1 MIRLCVGSPDREG
14 WEWTDSIDWGKGG
27 AMAEGKVRGR
37 ARRFRVRTAGW
48 GLAALAVLWIVL
60 FWVLPAF
67 LSFPETLQNDPPPAP
82 LFTDREGAPLRRL
95 MSGEAGRS
103 LGPLELEEAGE
114 ALRTA
119 TVAAEDRRFWRHG
132 GVDCWA
138 VLRAARD
145 WMRHGRPVSGA
156 STITQQLVKL
166 SAPPA
171 RRTLVTKAKEMLRA
185 RRVEMAWSKERIL
198 EAYLNRL
205 DYGNSHWGCR
215 AAAVGYF
222 GKPAGDLSLAESA
235 FLAGLPQS
243 PVRLDPYRNFE
254 AAKARQ
260 GVVLDRIARSVP
272 AWRERVERARSEE
285 LRLVPRSA
293 AFEAPH
299 VVDYLLQRRI
309 PKPGETLRTTLD
321 HAVQRMAEGMLRR
334 HLAPLDEL
342 EVGNGAVVVLD
353 TGTGEVLAL
362 VGSRDYFDPEAGQV
376 NGALAPRSP
385 GSVLKPFTY
394 LLGVEGGYGPA
405 AVLADVPVEFM
416 TPTGVYQPHNYGRTA
431 AGPVS
436 ARQALAN
443 SLNIPAVRLLERAG
457 GAAVLHRFLQ
467 QAGIG
472 PLDREADHY
481 GLGLTLGNAPVRLLD
496 VTAAYAGLGRLGRF
510 APPRFLLDDPETGE
524 QLRCSAGA
532 AWLIGNIL
540 ADDGARV
547 PSFGLR
553 SCLDLPFPA
562 AVKTGTSSDFR
573 DNWVVGYTP
582 DYTVGVWVGNFD
594 GAPMRGVSGVTGA
607 GPLFRDL
614 MLWLHED
621 GASAWPAAPP
631 GVVEVEVDERTGKRW
646 VEGVLPAMA
655 TKHRRREWALREF
668 LPEAAVAEDYDA
680 EGRAWLDPGY
690 RDWWASLS
698 RKPEGYRLRQGGGA
712 EAAALQIAFPLPGT
726 VVYLEKALPFGG
738 RRIPLRIG
746 SGEEVDWTSDSA
758 EILRE
763 ADRFYAEVSAG
774 NHQFR
779 ARDRE
784 SGEEA
789 TTWIRVVGSGGGEE

>member
-1 MIRLCVGSPDREG
+1 MAM
-14 WEWTDSIDWGKGG
+14 GKT
-27 AMAEGKVRGR
+27 RGTAKR
-37 ARRFRVRTAGW
+37 SWARKAGW
-48 GLAALAVLWIVL
+48 GMVALAVLWIVL
-60 FWVLPAF
+60 VWVVPALLP
-67 LSFPETLQNDPPPAP
+67 FPESLRSDPPPAP
-82 LFTDREGAPLRRL
+82 VYTDREGTPLRRL
-95 MSGEAGRS
+95 MSGEAVRS

-138 VLRAARD
+138 LLRAARD
-145 WMRHGRPVSGA
+145 WARHGRVVSGA

-171 RRTLVTKAKEMLRA
+171 RRTLATKAKEMLRA

-215 AAAVGYF
+215 AAAEGYF

-243 PVRLDPYRNFE
+243 PARLDPYRHFE
-254 AAKARQ
+254 AAKTRQ

-272 AWRERVERARSEE
+272 AWRERVERARREE
-285 LRLVPRSA
+285 LRLAPRSA

-309 PKPGETLRTTLD
+309 PKQGETLRTTLD
-321 HAVQRMAEGMLRR
+321 LAAQRAAEGLLRR
-334 HLAPLDEL
+334 HLAPLEDRR
-342 EVGNGAVVVLD
+342 VGNGAIVALD

-394 LLGVEGGYGPA
+394 LLGIEAGFGPA
-405 AVLADVPVEFM
+405 AILADVPVEFM
-416 TPTGVYQPHNYGRTA
+416 TPTGIYQPHNYGRTA

-436 ARQALAN
+436 VRQALAN
-443 SLNIPAVRLLERAG
+443 SLNIPAVRLLERVG
-457 GAAVLHRFLQ
+457 GAEVLRRFLRG
-467 QAGIG
+467 AGIG

-510 APPRFLLDDPETGE
+510 GAPRFFLDELEAGETL
-524 QLRCSAGA
+524 QCRPGA

-582 DYTVGVWVGNFD
+582 RYTVGVWVGNFD
-594 GAPMRGVSGVTGA
+594 GGPMRGVSGVTGA
-607 GPLFRDL
+607 GPLFHDL

-621 GASAWPAAPP
+621 EASDWPEAPP
-631 GVVEVEVDERTGKRW
+631 GVAEVVVDRRTGKRLA
-646 VEGVLPAMA
+646 EGMA
-655 TKHRRREWALREF
+655 APVPMKHRRREWALREF
-668 LPEAAVAEDYDA
+668 LPEAVVAEDYDA

-690 RDWWASLS
+690 GQWWASLS
-698 RKPEGYRLRQGGGA
+698 RKPESYRLRQPRDAGP
-712 EAAALQIAFPLPGT
+712 AALQIAFPLPGT

-738 RRIPLRIG
+738 RRVPLRVG
-746 SGEEVDWTSDSA
+746 NGEKVDWTSDSA
-758 EILRE
+758 EIVRE
-763 ADRFYAEVSAG
+763 EDRFYAEVSAG
-774 NHQFR
+774 RHRFR
-779 ARDRE
+779 ARDRG

-789 TTWIRVVGSGGGEE
+789 TTWIRVVGNDGREE